1 LKSGAKLEVFCK
13 RTKKVDEKTMFLFAE
28 LHKITKFAR
37 CLRNKQ
43 RLCLLQ
49 HSDLVIVNSNKL
61 KQIEDEKNI
70 STAQP

>member
-1 LKSGAKLEVFCK
+1 
-13 RTKKVDEKTMFLFAE
+13 MFLFAE